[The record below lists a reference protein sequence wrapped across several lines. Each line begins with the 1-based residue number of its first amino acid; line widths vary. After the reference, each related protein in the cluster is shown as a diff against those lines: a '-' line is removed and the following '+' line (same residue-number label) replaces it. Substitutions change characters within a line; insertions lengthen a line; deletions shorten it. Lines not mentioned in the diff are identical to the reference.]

1 MRSGDAAWS
10 AEDHGKCA
18 GRTAACGKLVDVFDS
33 GRRTFTRRCSGL
45 AAALLVEAVPFAR
58 SLGAGAGGV
67 DSRAAAAR
75 LQAFVEEFATAGET
89 ETSLDLSDGAFR
101 RKLKTTSVKLRRLRA
116 IDRNALEGDDLLN
129 YRFAESLLVGQ
140 VLEQERMLWSMD
152 PRVYLPFSELSQLIE
167 NPDAK
172 EADSAKALRLLEA
185 LPAQLADGQR
195 NLKVNVA
202 RFRELALFM
211 ADGARSVLNAVP
223 AFAAKHSVRESA
235 LVAAGS
241 RSMGALDE
249 FRIFLR
255 ERLPSKASGDYVM
268 GKAAY
273 DRMLKEQ
280 YLLDHDSES
289 LYAYGREQF
298 DATVRELEAVAARID
313 PGKTWRELAAEIKNL
328 GPEPGRMIEAHQEWV
343 DKAKAHVLEK
353 KLVPIPWKE
362 RVEVVSRAQFL
373 RKTSYYGNFDAAKG
387 PNADGVWVGHWSI
400 NPYEAQWDEETKR
413 QYLTEHDWGVII
425 DTAPHETYAGHH
437 VQGLYQAHNPY
448 KLRRKFGIAIFSEGW
463 GLYNETLMHE
473 TGFFP
478 SERIHL
484 RQLQLRL
491 WRIARVIWDVGL
503 NTGKLTYEECVSL
516 LADGVGF
523 LRWAAELEVDGSATE
538 PGYRIGYFMGASEI
552 MRMREEVKALLG
564 TRFTLSD
571 FHERLLRVGNMPPA
585 LMREGLMQSF
595 KSLRRVPPGTAAP

>member
-1 MRSGDAAWS
+1 MKIRNRHTPRPA
-10 AEDHGKCA
+10 
-18 GRTAACGKLVDVFDS
+18 DVPDS
-33 GRRTFTRRCSGL
+33 SRRTFNRRCGGL
-45 AAALLVEAVPFAR
+45 AAALLIEAAPYRVAFAA
-58 SLGAGAGGV
+58 SGDDLKP
-67 DSRAAAAR
+67 AAR
-75 LQAFVEEFATAGET
+75 LQAFLEEFARAESQ
-89 ETSLDLSDGAFR
+89 ETSLDLSAAAFR
-101 RKLKTTSVKLRRLRA
+101 RKLNTTSAKLQRLRA
-116 IDRNALEGDDLLN
+116 IGRNSLQGDDLLN

-140 VLEQERMLWSMD
+140 MLAQERKLWSMD

-167 NPDAK
+167 NPDATG
-172 EADSAKALRLLEA
+172 ADSAKALVLLKA

-211 ADGARSVLNAVP
+211 ADGARGVLRDDVP
-223 AFAAKHSVRESA
+223 AFASRHPVLKSA
-235 LVAAGS
+235 FAAAGA
-241 RSMGALDE
+241 RALDALEE
-249 FRIFLR
+249 FRTFLKD
-255 ERLPSKASGDYVM
+255 RLPLKARGDYAM

-280 YLLDHDSES
+280 YLLDHDSDS
-289 LYAYGREQF
+289 LYAYGRRQF
-298 DATVRELEAVAARID
+298 DATVRELEQVAARID
-313 PGKTWRELAAEIKNL
+313 PGKTWKELAVEIKNL

-362 RVEVVSRAQFL
+362 RVEVVARAQFQ
-373 RKTSYYGNFDAAKG
+373 RKNSYYGDFDGAKG
-387 PNADGVWVGHWSI
+387 PNAEGVWVGHWRI
-400 NPYEAQWDEETKR
+400 NPFEDQWDEETKR

-437 VQGLYQAHNPY
+437 VQEIYQAHNPY
-448 KLRRKFGIAIFSEGW
+448 KLRQKFGIAIFSEGW
-463 GLYNETLMHE
+463 GLYNETLMYE

-503 NTGKLTYEECVSL
+503 NTGKLTYDECVSL

-552 MRMREEVKALLG
+552 TAMREEVKALLG
-564 TRFTLSD
+564 PRFTLSD
-571 FHERLLRVGNMPPA
+571 FHERLLKVGNMPPA
-585 LMREGLMQSF
+585 LMREGLMQSYR
-595 KSLRRVPPGTAAP
+595 S

>member
-1 MRSGDAAWS
+1 VKIPIRNNAQFADA
-10 AEDHGKCA
+10 
-18 GRTAACGKLVDVFDS
+18 LNS

-45 AAALLVEAVPFAR
+45 AVALLIEAVPFSRGLAA
-58 SLGAGAGGV
+58 SGV
-67 DSRAAAAR
+67 GSRAAAQ
-75 LQAFVEEFATAGET
+75 LNAFLEELAATEAN
-89 ETSLDLSDGAFR
+89 ETSRDLSAGAFR
-101 RKLKTTSVKLRRLRA
+101 RKRKATSAKLQRLRA
-116 IDRNALEGDDLLN
+116 LDRNALKGDDLLN

-140 VLEQERMLWSMD
+140 VLEQGRRLWSMD
-152 PRVYLPFSELSQLIE
+152 PRVYLTFSELSQLIE
-167 NPDAK
+167 NPDAT
-172 EADSAKALRLLEA
+172 EGDSAKAVRLLTA

-195 NLKVNVA
+195 NLRVNVA

-211 ADGARSVLNAVP
+211 ADGARSVLQDAVP
-223 AFAAKHSVRESA
+223 AFAVKHPVRESA
-235 LVAAGS
+235 LLAAGLRALS
-241 RSMGALDE
+241 ALDE

-255 ERLPSKASGDYVM
+255 DRLPLKPSGDYAM

-280 YLLDHDSES
+280 YLLDHDSDS
-289 LYAYGREQF
+289 LYTYGRQQF

-313 PGKTWRELAAEIKNL
+313 PSRTWKELAAEIKNS
-328 GPEPGRMIEAHQEWV
+328 GPKPGRMIEAHQDWV

-362 RVEVVSRAQFL
+362 RVEVVPREQFL
-373 RKTSYYGNFDAAKG
+373 RKNSYYGDFEGAKG
-387 PNADGVWVGHWSI
+387 PNADGVWVGQWRI
-400 NPYEAQWDEETKR
+400 NPFEEQWDEETKR

-425 DTAPHETYAGHH
+425 ATAPHETYAGHH

-448 KLRRKFGIAIFSEGW
+448 KLRQKFGIAIFSEGW
-463 GLYNETLMHE
+463 GLYNETLMYE

-503 NTGKLTYEECVSL
+503 NTGKLTYQECVSL

-552 MRMREEVKALLG
+552 MRMREDVKALLG

-571 FHERLLRVGNMPPA
+571 FHERLLKVGNMPPA
-585 LMREGLMQSF
+585 LMREGLMQSY
-595 KSLRRVPPGTAAP
+595 SRPDEE

>member
-1 MRSGDAAWS
+1 
-10 AEDHGKCA
+10 
-18 GRTAACGKLVDVFDS
+18 VFDS
-33 GRRTFTRRCSGL
+33 SRRTFTRRCSGL

-58 SLGAGAGGV
+58 SLGASGV
-67 DSRAAAAR
+67 DSRTAAAR
-75 LQAFVEEFATAGET
+75 LHAFLEEFANGGT
-89 ETSLDLSDGAFR
+89 ETSLDLSAGAFR
-101 RKLKTTSVKLRRLRA
+101 RKLATTSAKLQLLRA
-116 IDRNALEGDDLLN
+116 IDRKLLTGDALLN

-140 VLEQERMLWSMD
+140 LLEQERKLWSMD
-152 PRVYLPFSELSQLIE
+152 PRVYLPFSDLSQLIE
-167 NPDAK
+167 NPYSTD
-172 EADSAKALRLLEA
+172 ADSAKALRLLKA
-185 LPAQLADGQR
+185 LPGQLTDGRR

-202 RFRELALFM
+202 RFRELAVFM
-211 ADGARSVLNAVP
+211 ADGSRGVLQAVP
-223 AFAAKHSVRESA
+223 AFAAKHPARKSA
-235 LVAAGS
+235 LLAAGS
-241 RSMGALDE
+241 RALSALDG
-249 FRIFLR
+249 FRAFLR
-255 ERLPSKASGDYVM
+255 DRLPLKPSGDYAM
-268 GKAAY
+268 GKTAY

-280 YLLDHDSES
+280 YLLDHDADS

-298 DATVRELEAVAARID
+298 DATVRELEQVAARID
-313 PGKTWRELAAEIKNL
+313 PAKTWKQLAIEIKNL

-362 RVEVVSRAQFL
+362 RVEVVARAQFQ
-373 RKTSYYGNFDAAKG
+373 RKNSYYGDFDGAKG
-387 PNADGVWVGHWSI
+387 PNADGVWVGHWRI
-400 NPYEAQWDEETKR
+400 NPFEDQWDEETKR

-437 VQGLYQAHNPY
+437 VQELYQAHNPY
-448 KLRRKFGIAIFSEGW
+448 KLRQKFGIAIFSEGW
-463 GLYNETLMHE
+463 GLYNETLMYE

-503 NTGKLTYEECVSL
+503 NTGKLTYDECVSL

-552 MRMREEVKALLG
+552 MRMREEVKTLLG
-564 TRFTLSD
+564 ARFTLSD
-571 FHERLLRVGNMPPA
+571 FHERLLKVGNMPPA
-585 LMREGLMQSF
+585 LMREGLMQNY
-595 KSLRRVPPGTAAP
+595 KA

>member
-1 MRSGDAAWS
+1 MKSS
-10 AEDHGKCA
+10 ES
-18 GRTAACGKLVDVFDS
+18 LNP
-33 GRRTFTRRCSGL
+33 GRRSFTRRCGGI
-45 AAALLVEAVPFAR
+45 AAALLVEAAPFAKALAT
-58 SLGAGAGGV
+58 SSGESGAT
-67 DSRAAAAR
+67 AR
-75 LQAFVEEFATAGET
+75 LQAFLDDFTT
-89 ETSLDLSDGAFR
+89 TDLPSSRDLSAAAFR
-101 RKLKTTSVKLRRLRA
+101 RKANATAAKLQRLRA
-116 IDRNALEGDDLLN
+116 IDRNGLRGDDLLN

-140 VLEQERMLWSMD
+140 ILEQGRMLWSMD
-152 PRVYLPFSELSQLIE
+152 PRVYLPFSELSPLIE
-167 NPDAK
+167 NPDAT
-172 EADSAKALRLLEA
+172 EQDSAKALDLLKM

-195 NLKVNVA
+195 NLRVNVA

-211 ADGARSVLNAVP
+211 ADGARTILSDGVP
-223 AFAAKHSVRESA
+223 AFASKHPVRQAS

-241 RSMGALDE
+241 RALHALDE

-255 ERLPSKASGDYVM
+255 DRLPLKPKGDYAM
-268 GKAAY
+268 GTAAY

-280 YLLDHDSES
+280 YLLDYDSES
-289 LYAYGREQF
+289 LYAYGRQQF
-298 DATVRELEAVAARID
+298 DATVHELEQVAARID
-313 PGKTWRELAAEIKNL
+313 PSKTWKELAVEIKNS

-343 DKAKAHVLEK
+343 DKAKVHVLDK

-362 RVEVVSRAQFL
+362 RVEVVPRAQFL
-373 RKTSYYGNFDAAKG
+373 RKNSYYGDFEMAKG
-387 PNADGVWVGHWSI
+387 PNADGVWVGQWQI
-400 NPYEAQWDEETKR
+400 NPYEAQWDDETKR

-437 VQGLYQAHNPY
+437 VQGLYQAHNPF
-448 KLRRKFGIAIFSEGW
+448 KLRQKYGIAIFSEGW
-463 GLYNETLMHE
+463 GLYNETLMYE

-478 SERIHL
+478 DERIHL

-538 PGYRIGYFMGASEI
+538 PGYRIGYFMGASAI

-571 FHERLLRVGNMPPA
+571 FHERLLKVGNMPPA
-585 LMREGLMQSF
+585 LMREGLLQSY
-595 KSLRRVPPGTAAP
+595 KS

>member
-1 MRSGDAAWS
+1 MKIRNSKTAQI
-10 AEDHGKCA
+10 A
-18 GRTAACGKLVDVFDS
+18 GALDS
-33 GRRTFTRRCSGL
+33 GRRNFTRGCSGL
-45 AAALLVEAVPFAR
+45 AAALLIEALPYRRAFAA
-58 SLGAGAGGV
+58 SGE
-67 DSRAAAAR
+67 DSRSAAR
-75 LQAFVEEFATAGET
+75 LQAFLEEFAAAGAE
-89 ETSLDLSDGAFR
+89 ETSLDLSAGAFR
-101 RKLKTTSVKLRRLRA
+101 SALKTTSAKLQRLRA
-116 IDRNALEGDDLLN
+116 INRDALDGDDLLN

-140 VLEQERMLWSMD
+140 VLAQERMLWSMD

-167 NPDAK
+167 NPDAT
-172 EADSAKALRLLEA
+172 EADSAKALVLLKA

-195 NLKVNVA
+195 NLKVNIA

-211 ADGARSVLNAVP
+211 ADGARGVLHDAVP
-223 AFAAKHSVRESA
+223 AFASQHPAQASG
-235 LVAAGS
+235 LVAAGA
-241 RSMGALDE
+241 RALRALDE

-255 ERLPSKASGDYVM
+255 DRLPRKPRGDYAM
-268 GKAAY
+268 GKSAY

-280 YLLDHDSES
+280 YLLDHDSDS
-289 LYAYGREQF
+289 LYAYGRRQF
-298 DATVRELEAVAARID
+298 DATLSELEQVAARID
-313 PGKTWRELAAEIKNL
+313 PGKTWKELAVEIKNS

-343 DKAKAHVLEK
+343 DKAKAHVVEK

-362 RVEVVSRAQFL
+362 RVEVVTRAQFQ
-373 RKTSYYGNFDAAKG
+373 RKNSYYGDFDGAKG
-387 PNADGVWVGHWSI
+387 PNADGVWVGYWRI
-400 NPYEAQWDEETKR
+400 NPFEDQWDEETKR

-437 VQGLYQAHNPY
+437 VQEIYQAHNLN
-448 KLRRKFGIAIFSEGW
+448 KLRQKFGIAIFSEGW
-463 GLYNETLMHE
+463 GLYNETLMYE
-473 TGFFP
+473 TGFFR

-503 NTGKLTYEECVSL
+503 NTGRLTYDECVSL

-564 TRFTLSD
+564 PRFTLSD
-571 FHERLLRVGNMPPA
+571 FHERLLKVGNMPPA
-585 LMREGLMQSF
+585 LMREGLMQSY
-595 KSLRRVPPGTAAP
+595 KS

>member
-1 MRSGDAAWS
+1 MTIRNRSAPQL
-10 AEDHGKCA
+10 A
-18 GRTAACGKLVDVFDS
+18 GALNA
-33 GRRTFTRRCSGL
+33 GRRTFTRRLSGL
-45 AAALLVEAVPFAR
+45 AAVLLAEAVPITRALAAPKAR
-58 SLGAGAGGV
+58 ATGGA
-67 DSRAAAAR
+67 DSGAAAQ
-75 LQAFVEEFATAGET
+75 LHAFLEGFAAKGAEA
-89 ETSLDLSDGAFR
+89 TSLDLSAAAFR
-101 RKLKTTSVKLRRLRA
+101 RKLDMTSAKLKRLRA
-116 IDRNALEGDDLLN
+116 IDRKLLTGDDLLN
-129 YRFAESLLVGQ
+129 HRFAESLLVGQ

-167 NPDAK
+167 NP
-172 EADSAKALRLLEA
+172 EATEKDSAKALSLLGA

-195 NLKVNVA
+195 NLKVNVG

-211 ADGARSVLNAVP
+211 ADGARVVLHDSVP
-223 AFAAKHSVRESA
+223 AFAAKHPAQQAA
-235 LVAAGS
+235 LVAAGARAS
-241 RSMGALDE
+241 SALDE

-255 ERLPSKASGDYVM
+255 DRLPQQPRGDYAM
-268 GKAAY
+268 GKTAY

-289 LYAYGREQF
+289 LYAYGRGQF
-298 DATVRELEAVAARID
+298 DATVRELEQVAARID
-313 PGKTWRELAAEIKNL
+313 PTKTWKELAADIKKS
-328 GPEPGRMIEAHQEWV
+328 GPEPDRMIEAHQEWV
-343 DKAKAHVLEK
+343 DKAKAHVLDK
-353 KLVPIPWKE
+353 KLIPIPWKE
-362 RVEVVSRAQFL
+362 RVEVVARAQFQ
-373 RKTSYYGNFDAAKG
+373 RKNSYYGDFDGAKT
-387 PNADGVWVGHWSI
+387 PNADGVWVGHWRI

-437 VQGLYQAHNPY
+437 VQGLYQLHNPH
-448 KLRRKFGIAIFSEGW
+448 KLRQKFGIAIFSEGW
-463 GLYNETLMHE
+463 GLYNETLMYE

-564 TRFTLSD
+564 ARFTLSD
-571 FHERLLRVGNMPPA
+571 FHERLLKVGNMPPA
-585 LMREGLMQSF
+585 LMREGLMQSY
-595 KSLRRVPPGTAAP
+595 KA

>member
-1 MRSGDAAWS
+1 MPLDP
-10 AEDHGKCA
+10 E
-18 GRTAACGKLVDVFDS
+18 
-33 GRRTFTRRCSGL
+33 RRRFTRSCGGL
-45 AAALLVEAVPFAR
+45 AAALLVESAPLTRAFATG
-58 SLGAGAGGV
+58 SVESG
-67 DSRAAAAR
+67 AAAQ
-75 LQAFVEEFATAGET
+75 LNAFLDEFASTGMQE
-89 ETSLDLSDGAFR
+89 SSRDLSAGAFR
-101 RKLKTTSVKLRRLRA
+101 RRRQATSAKLQRLRA
-116 IDRNALEGDDLLN
+116 IERNALQGDDLLN

-140 VLEQERMLWSMD
+140 ILEQGRMLWSMD

-167 NPDAK
+167 NPDATQ
-172 EADSAKALRLLEA
+172 EDTAKALVLLEA

-195 NLKVNVA
+195 NLRVNVA

-211 ADGARSVLNAVP
+211 ADGARTILNDAVP
-223 AFAAKHSVRESA
+223 EFAAKHPAQKPA
-235 LVAAGS
+235 LVAAGVRALS
-241 RSMGALDE
+241 ALDE
-249 FRIFLR
+249 FRMFLKD
-255 ERLPSKASGDYVM
+255 RLPLKPKGDYAM

-280 YLLDHDSES
+280 YLLDYDSDS
-289 LYAYGREQF
+289 LYAYGRQQF

-313 PGKTWRELAAEIKNL
+313 PSKTWKELAVEIKNQ
-328 GPEPGRMIEAHQEWV
+328 GPAPDRMIEAHQEWV

-362 RVEVVSRAQFL
+362 RVEVVPREQFL
-373 RKTSYYGNFDAAKG
+373 RKNSYYGDFEGAKA
-387 PNADGVWVGHWSI
+387 PNAEGVWVGHWRI
-400 NPYEAQWDEETKR
+400 NPYEEQWDAETKR

-437 VQGLYQAHNPY
+437 VQGLYQAHNPF
-448 KLRRKFGIAIFSEGW
+448 KLRQKFGIAIFSEGW
-463 GLYNETLMHE
+463 GLYNETLMYE

-478 SERIHL
+478 DDRIHL

-552 MRMREEVKALLG
+552 MRMREQVKALLG

-571 FHERLLRVGNMPPA
+571 FHERLLKVGNMPPA
-585 LMREGLMQSF
+585 LMREGLMQSY
-595 KSLRRVPPGTAAP
+595 KSS

>member
-1 MRSGDAAWS
+1 MKIRNR
-10 AEDHGKCA
+10 K
-18 GRTAACGKLVDVFDS
+18 TAAFAAAPDS
-33 GRRTFTRRCSGL
+33 GRRTFTRRCGGL
-45 AAALLVEAVPFAR
+45 AAVLLLDAVPYASALAAR
-58 SLGAGAGGV
+58 GTDAT
-67 DSRAAAAR
+67 AAAQ
-75 LQAFVEEFATAGET
+75 LHAFLEEFAAAEAA
-89 ETSLDLSDGAFR
+89 ETSLDLSAAAFR
-101 RKLKTTSVKLRRLRA
+101 RKDQATSAKLARLRA
-116 IDRNALEGDDLLN
+116 IDRSALKGDDLLN
-129 YRFAESLLVGQ
+129 YRFAESLLAGQ
-140 VLEQERMLWSMD
+140 SLAQGRMLWSMD

-167 NPDAK
+167 NPDAT
-172 EADSAKALRLLEA
+172 EADSAKALSLLKA
-185 LPAQLADGQR
+185 LPAQLADGER

-211 ADGARSVLNAVP
+211 ADGARSVLRDSVP
-223 AFAAKHSVRESA
+223 AFAAKHPTRQAA
-235 LVAAGS
+235 LDAAGV
-241 RSMGALDE
+241 RAQGALDA

-255 ERLPSKASGDYVM
+255 DRLPLKPRGDYAM

-280 YLLDHDSES
+280 YLLDRDSDS
-289 LYAYGREQF
+289 LYAYGRQQF
-298 DATVRELEAVAARID
+298 DATVRELEQVAARID
-313 PGKTWRELAAEIKNL
+313 PGKTWKELAAEIKNS
-328 GPEPGRMIEAHQEWV
+328 GPEPSRMIEAHQEWV

-353 KLVPIPWKE
+353 QLIPIPWKE
-362 RVEVVSRAQFL
+362 RVEVVARAQFQ
-373 RKTSYYGNFDAAKG
+373 RKNSYYGDFDGAKG
-387 PNADGVWVGHWSI
+387 PNADGVWVGHWRI

-437 VQGLYQAHNPY
+437 VQELYQAHNPY
-448 KLRRKFGIAIFSEGW
+448 KLRQKFGIAIFSEGW
-463 GLYNETLMHE
+463 GLYNETLMYE

-503 NTGKLTYEECVSL
+503 NTGKLSYEECVSL
-516 LADGVGF
+516 LTDGVGF

-571 FHERLLRVGNMPPA
+571 FHERLLKVGNMPPA
-585 LMREGLMQSF
+585 LMRVGLMDSY
-595 KSLRRVPPGTAAP
+595 KA

>member
-1 MRSGDAAWS
+1 M
-10 AEDHGKCA
+10 
-18 GRTAACGKLVDVFDS
+18 
-33 GRRTFTRRCSGL
+33 
-45 AAALLVEAVPFAR
+45 P
-58 SLGAGAGGV
+58 
-67 DSRAAAAR
+67 AAR
-75 LQAFVEEFATAGET
+75 LNAFLEEFAAPGPGK
-89 ETSLDLSDGAFR
+89 TSLDLSAAAFR
-101 RKLKTTSVKLRRLRA
+101 RKLKATSARLRSLRA
-116 IDRNALEGDDLLN
+116 IDRNGLEGDDLLN

-152 PRVYLPFSELSQLIE
+152 PRVYLPFSELSRLME
-167 NPDAK
+167 NPEAT
-172 EADSAKALRLLEA
+172 EADSATALVLLEA
-185 LPAQLADGQR
+185 LPAQLAAGQQ

-202 RFRELALFM
+202 RFRELAVFM
-211 ADGARSVLNAVP
+211 ADGARGVLQAVP
-223 AFAAKHSVRESA
+223 SFAAKHPARKSA
-235 LVAAGS
+235 LLAAGS
-241 RSMGALDE
+241 RALVALDG
-249 FRIFLR
+249 FRTFLR
-255 ERLPSKASGDYVM
+255 DRLPQKPRGDYAM

-280 YLLDHDSES
+280 YLLEHDADS

-298 DATVRELEAVAARID
+298 AATVRELEQVAARID
-313 PGKTWRELAAEIKNL
+313 PSKTWKELATEIKNL
-328 GPEPGRMIEAHQEWV
+328 GPEPHSMIEAHQEWV

-362 RVEVVSRAQFL
+362 RVEVVARAQFQ
-373 RKTSYYGNFDAAKG
+373 RKNSYYGDFDGAKG
-387 PNADGVWVGHWSI
+387 PNPDGVWVGHWRI
-400 NPYEAQWDEETKR
+400 NPFEDQWDDATKR

-437 VQGLYQAHNPY
+437 VQELYQAHNPY
-448 KLRRKFGIAIFSEGW
+448 KLRQKFGIAIFSEGW

-503 NTGKLTYEECVSL
+503 NTGKLSYAECVSL

-564 TRFTLSD
+564 ARFTLSD
-571 FHERLLRVGNMPPA
+571 FHERLLKVGNMPPA
-585 LMREGLMQSF
+585 LMREGLMQSY
-595 KSLRRVPPGTAAP
+595 KA

>member
-1 MRSGDAAWS
+1 
-10 AEDHGKCA
+10 
-18 GRTAACGKLVDVFDS
+18 VFDS
-33 GRRTFTRRCSGL
+33 SRRTFTRRCSGL

-58 SLGAGAGGV
+58 SLGASGV
-67 DSRAAAAR
+67 DSRTAAAR
-75 LQAFVEEFATAGET
+75 LHAFLEEFANGGT
-89 ETSLDLSDGAFR
+89 ETSLDLSAGAFR
-101 RKLKTTSVKLRRLRA
+101 RKLATTSAKLQLLRA
-116 IDRNALEGDDLLN
+116 IDRKLLTGDALLN

-140 VLEQERMLWSMD
+140 LLEQERKLWSMD
-152 PRVYLPFSELSQLIE
+152 PRVYLPFSDLSQLIE
-167 NPDAK
+167 NPYSTD
-172 EADSAKALRLLEA
+172 ADSAKALRLLKA
-185 LPAQLADGQR
+185 LPGQLTDGRR

-202 RFRELALFM
+202 RFRELAVFM
-211 ADGARSVLNAVP
+211 ADGSRGVLQAVP
-223 AFAAKHSVRESA
+223 AFAAKHPARKSA
-235 LVAAGS
+235 LLAAGS
-241 RSMGALDE
+241 RALSALDG
-249 FRIFLR
+249 FRAFLR
-255 ERLPSKASGDYVM
+255 DRLPLKPSGDYAM
-268 GKAAY
+268 GKTAY

-280 YLLDHDSES
+280 YLLDHDADS

-298 DATVRELEAVAARID
+298 DATVRELEQVAARID
-313 PGKTWRELAAEIKNL
+313 PAETWKQLATEIKNL

-362 RVEVVSRAQFL
+362 RVEVVARAQFQ
-373 RKTSYYGNFDAAKG
+373 RKNSYYGDFDGAKG
-387 PNADGVWVGHWSI
+387 PNADGVWVGHWRI
-400 NPYEAQWDEETKR
+400 NPFEDQWDEETKR

-437 VQGLYQAHNPY
+437 VQELYQAHNPY
-448 KLRRKFGIAIFSEGW
+448 KLRQKFGIAIFSEGW
-463 GLYNETLMHE
+463 GLYNETLMYE

-503 NTGKLTYEECVSL
+503 NTGKLTYDECVSL

-552 MRMREEVKALLG
+552 MRMREEVKTLLG
-564 TRFTLSD
+564 ARFTLSD
-571 FHERLLRVGNMPPA
+571 FHERLLKVGNMPPA
-585 LMREGLMQSF
+585 LMREGLMQNY
-595 KSLRRVPPGTAAP
+595 KA

>member
-1 MRSGDAAWS
+1 
-10 AEDHGKCA
+10 
-18 GRTAACGKLVDVFDS
+18 LN
-33 GRRTFTRRCSGL
+33 
-45 AAALLVEAVPFAR
+45 
-58 SLGAGAGGV
+58 
-67 DSRAAAAR
+67 
-75 LQAFVEEFATAGET
+75 AFLDEFASTGMQE
-89 ETSLDLSDGAFR
+89 SSRDLSAGAFR
-101 RKLKTTSVKLRRLRA
+101 RRRQATSAKLQRLRA
-116 IDRNALEGDDLLN
+116 IERNALQGDDLLN

-140 VLEQERMLWSMD
+140 ILEQGRMLWSMD

-167 NPDAK
+167 NPDATQ
-172 EADSAKALRLLEA
+172 EDTAKALVLLEA

-195 NLKVNVA
+195 NLRVNVA

-211 ADGARSVLNAVP
+211 ADGARTILNDAVP
-223 AFAAKHSVRESA
+223 EFAAKHPAQKPA
-235 LVAAGS
+235 LVAAGVRALS
-241 RSMGALDE
+241 ALDE
-249 FRIFLR
+249 FRMFLKD
-255 ERLPSKASGDYVM
+255 RLPLKPKGDYAM

-280 YLLDHDSES
+280 YLLDYDSDS
-289 LYAYGREQF
+289 LYAYGRQQF

-313 PGKTWRELAAEIKNL
+313 PSKTWKELAVEIKNQ
-328 GPEPGRMIEAHQEWV
+328 GPAPDRMIEAHQEWV

-362 RVEVVSRAQFL
+362 RVEVVPREQFL
-373 RKTSYYGNFDAAKG
+373 RKNSYYGDFEGAKA
-387 PNADGVWVGHWSI
+387 PNAEGVWVGHWRI
-400 NPYEAQWDEETKR
+400 NPYEEQWDAETKR

-437 VQGLYQAHNPY
+437 VQGLYQAHNPF
-448 KLRRKFGIAIFSEGW
+448 KLRQKFGIAIFSEGW
-463 GLYNETLMHE
+463 GLYNETLMYE

-478 SERIHL
+478 DDRIHL

-552 MRMREEVKALLG
+552 MRMREQVKALLG

-571 FHERLLRVGNMPPA
+571 FHERLLKVGNMPPA
-585 LMREGLMQSF
+585 LMREGLMQSY
-595 KSLRRVPPGTAAP
+595 KSS

>member
-1 MRSGDAAWS
+1 MRNRNRKTAQLADAVNS
-10 AEDHGKCA
+10 E
-18 GRTAACGKLVDVFDS
+18 
-33 GRRTFTRRCSGL
+33 RRRFTRHCGGIV
-45 AAALLVEAVPFAR
+45 AALLVESAPFAR
-58 SLGAGAGGV
+58 A
-67 DSRAAAAR
+67 RAASSVESTQAAQ
-75 LQAFVEEFATAGET
+75 LNAFLEEFATTGVQE
-89 ETSLDLSDGAFR
+89 SSRDLSAAAFR
-101 RKLKTTSVKLRRLRA
+101 RKRTATSAKLQRLRV
-116 IDRNALEGDDLLN
+116 IGPNGLRGDDRLN

-140 VLEQERMLWSMD
+140 ILEQGRMLWSMD

-167 NPDAK
+167 NPDAT
-172 EADSAKALRLLEA
+172 EEDSAKVLGLLKA
-185 LPAQLADGQR
+185 LPGQLADGQR
-195 NLKVNVA
+195 NLRVNVA
-202 RFRELALFM
+202 RFRELARFM
-211 ADGARSVLNAVP
+211 ADGARNVLNDAVP
-223 AFAAKHSVRESA
+223 AFAAKHPVRESA
-235 LVAAGS
+235 LRAAGKRALS
-241 RSMGALDE
+241 ALDE

-255 ERLPSKASGDYVM
+255 DRLPLKPKGDYAM

-280 YLLDHDSES
+280 YLLDYDSDS
-289 LYAYGREQF
+289 LYAYGRQQF
-298 DATVRELEAVAARID
+298 DATVRELEQVAARID
-313 PGKTWRELAAEIKNL
+313 PSKTWKELATEIKNS

-362 RVEVVSRAQFL
+362 RVEVVPREQFL
-373 RKTSYYGNFDAAKG
+373 RKNSYYGDFEGAKE
-387 PNADGVWVGHWSI
+387 PNADGVWVGQWRI
-400 NPYEAQWDEETKR
+400 NPFEDQWDDETKR

-448 KLRRKFGIAIFSEGW
+448 KLRQKFGIAIFSEGW
-463 GLYNETLMHE
+463 GLYNETLMYE

-478 SERIHL
+478 DEKIHL

-552 MRMREEVKALLG
+552 MRMRDEVKALRG

-571 FHERLLRVGNMPPA
+571 FHERLLKVGNMPPA
-585 LMREGLMQSF
+585 LMREGLMQSY
-595 KSLRRVPPGTAAP
+595 KA

>member
-1 MRSGDAAWS
+1 MRNRNRKTAQLADAVNS
-10 AEDHGKCA
+10 E
-18 GRTAACGKLVDVFDS
+18 
-33 GRRTFTRRCSGL
+33 RRRFTRHCGGIV
-45 AAALLVEAVPFAR
+45 AALLVESAPFAR
-58 SLGAGAGGV
+58 A
-67 DSRAAAAR
+67 RAASSVESTQAAQ
-75 LQAFVEEFATAGET
+75 LNAFLEEFATTGVQE
-89 ETSLDLSDGAFR
+89 SSRDLSAAAFR
-101 RKLKTTSVKLRRLRA
+101 RKRTATSAKLQRLRV
-116 IDRNALEGDDLLN
+116 IGPNGLRGDDLLN

-140 VLEQERMLWSMD
+140 ILEQGRMLWSMD

-167 NPDAK
+167 NPDAT
-172 EADSAKALRLLEA
+172 EEDSAKVLGLLKA
-185 LPAQLADGQR
+185 LPGQLADGQR
-195 NLKVNVA
+195 NLRVNVA
-202 RFRELALFM
+202 RFRELARFM
-211 ADGARSVLNAVP
+211 ADGARNVLNDAVP
-223 AFAAKHSVRESA
+223 AFAAKHPVREST
-235 LVAAGS
+235 LRAAGKRALS
-241 RSMGALDE
+241 ALDE

-255 ERLPSKASGDYVM
+255 DRLPLKPKGDYAM

-280 YLLDHDSES
+280 YLLDYDSDS
-289 LYAYGREQF
+289 LYAYGRQQF
-298 DATVRELEAVAARID
+298 DATVRELEQVAARID
-313 PGKTWRELAAEIKNL
+313 PSKTWKELATEIKNS

-362 RVEVVSRAQFL
+362 RVEVVPREQFL
-373 RKTSYYGNFDAAKG
+373 RKNSYYGDFEGAKE
-387 PNADGVWVGHWSI
+387 PNADGIWVGQWRI
-400 NPYEAQWDEETKR
+400 NPFEEQWDDETKR

-448 KLRRKFGIAIFSEGW
+448 KLRQKFGIAIFSEGW
-463 GLYNETLMHE
+463 GLYNETLMYE

-478 SERIHL
+478 DEKIHL

-552 MRMREEVKALLG
+552 MRMRDEVKALRG

-571 FHERLLRVGNMPPA
+571 FHERLLKVGNMPPA
-585 LMREGLMQSF
+585 LMREGLMQSY
-595 KSLRRVPPGTAAP
+595 KA

>member
-1 MRSGDAAWS
+1 MKIHNRKTHHADA
-10 AEDHGKCA
+10 
-18 GRTAACGKLVDVFDS
+18 LDS
-33 GRRTFTRRCSGL
+33 GRRTFTRRCSRL
-45 AAALLVEAVPFAR
+45 AAVLLV
-58 SLGAGAGGV
+58 GAGPIARALAASGA
-67 DSRAAAAR
+67 DLRAAAE
-75 LQAFVEEFATAGET
+75 LHAFLEEFATTRVGQA
-89 ETSLDLSDGAFR
+89 SLDLSAGAFR
-101 RKLKTTSVKLRRLRA
+101 RKHKTTSAKLQRLRA
-116 IDRNALEGDDLLN
+116 IDRNALQGDDLLN

-140 VLEQERMLWSMD
+140 LLEQERMLWSMD

-167 NPDAK
+167 NPDAT
-172 EADSAKALRLLEA
+172 EGDSAKAVRLLKA

-211 ADGARSVLNAVP
+211 ADGARAVLQDAVP
-223 AFAAKHSVRESA
+223 AFAVKHPVRKSA
-235 LVAAGS
+235 LVAAGM
-241 RSMGALDE
+241 RALGALDE
-249 FRIFLR
+249 FRSFLR
-255 ERLPSKASGDYVM
+255 DRLPLKPRGDYAM

-280 YLLDHDSES
+280 YLLDHDADS
-289 LYAYGREQF
+289 LYAYGRRQF
-298 DATVRELEAVAARID
+298 DATLSELEEVAARID
-313 PGKTWRELAAEIKNL
+313 PSKTWKELAAEIKNL

-362 RVEVVSRAQFL
+362 RVQVVSRAQFQ
-373 RKTSYYGNFDAAKG
+373 RKNSYYGDFDGAKG
-387 PNADGVWVGHWSI
+387 PNADGVWVGHWRI

-448 KLRRKFGIAIFSEGW
+448 KLRQKFGIAIFSEGW
-463 GLYNETLMHE
+463 GLYNETLMYE

-503 NTGKLTYEECVSL
+503 NTGKLTYAECVSL

-571 FHERLLRVGNMPPA
+571 FHERLLKVGNMPPA
-585 LMREGLMQSF
+585 LMREGLMNSY
-595 KSLRRVPPGTAAP
+595 KA

>member
-1 MRSGDAAWS
+1 MTIRKSKTTRF
-10 AEDHGKCA
+10 AEALD
-18 GRTAACGKLVDVFDS
+18 RE
-33 GRRTFTRRCSGL
+33 RRQFTRGCGGL
-45 AAALLVEAVPFAR
+45 AAVLLVEASPVSRTFAA
-58 SLGAGAGGV
+58 SGV
-67 DSRAAAAR
+67 EASTAAR
-75 LQAFVEEFATAGET
+75 LNAFLEEFAATGVQE
-89 ETSLDLSDGAFR
+89 SSRDLSAGAFR
-101 RKLKTTSVKLRRLRA
+101 RKAQATSAKLQRLRA
-116 IDRNALEGDDLLN
+116 IDRSSLKNDDLLN

-140 VLEQERMLWSMD
+140 ILAQGRLLWSMD
-152 PRVYLPFSELSQLIE
+152 PRIYLPFSELSPLID
-167 NPDAK
+167 NPDAT
-172 EADSAKALRLLEA
+172 EEDSAKALGLIKA
-185 LPAQLADGQR
+185 LPAQMADGQR
-195 NLKVNVA
+195 NLRVNVA
-202 RFRELALFM
+202 RFRELGIFM
-211 ADGARSVLNAVP
+211 ADGARSILNDAVP
-223 AFAAKHSVRESA
+223 AFAAKHPARQAA

-241 RSMGALDE
+241 RALGALDE

-255 ERLPSKASGDYVM
+255 DRLPLKPKGDYAM

-280 YLLDHDSES
+280 YLLDYDADS
-289 LYAYGREQF
+289 LYDYGRQQF
-298 DATVRELEAVAARID
+298 AATVRELEEVAARID
-313 PGKTWRELAAEIKNL
+313 PAKTWKELAVEIKNS

-353 KLVPIPWKE
+353 KIVPIPWKE
-362 RVEVVSRAQFL
+362 RVDVVPRAQFL
-373 RKTSYYGNFDAAKG
+373 RKNSYYGDFEMAKG
-387 PNADGVWVGHWSI
+387 PNAEGVWVGQWQI
-400 NPYEAQWDEETKR
+400 NPFETQWDEETKR
-413 QYLTEHDWGVII
+413 QYLSEHDWGVII

-448 KLRRKFGIAIFSEGW
+448 KLRQKFGIAIFSEGW
-463 GLYNETLMHE
+463 GLYNETLMYE

-478 SERIHL
+478 DQRIHL

-516 LADGVGF
+516 LVDGVGF

-571 FHERLLRVGNMPPA
+571 FHERLLKVGNMPPA
-585 LMREGLMQSF
+585 LMREGLMQSY
-595 KSLRRVPPGTAAP
+595 KS